1 VTGPDQGPEDE
12 AKRKPSRR
20 VPPNELHAAE
30 DETYQR
36 LLEELETT
44 DRKYARLLDE
54 LSLLDDNRRSRG
66 QRAILGQ
73 GISVPPSDAVDDRGR
88 PVQVTR
94 GRRASAIAAVLLTV
108 LSISYFVL
116 KSLSSVV
123 PFDIPG
129 RAQLGDLGRQFL
141 PAPLLPFVPVL
152 VPALAWVVW
161 GLVVARQ
168 QWRSRELRRGEARTP
183 AGEET
188 PMAPAGPGMTRR
200 LLREMRPYVPSIA
213 MLFLVSLAAVPL
225 TLITPLPIKLLLDN
239 VILSQP
245 LPSYLAF
252 LGRDPSAVPTGT
264 VVALALGILVAGT
277 ILTYL
282 QNLANIWS
290 TNRVG
295 NRMTL
300 DMRVRLFRQLQRL
313 STAYHDTKGTIDST
327 YRIQNDATAL
337 RSLSADGLIPLIAA
351 LLTLGGMI
359 VVMASLDWQLALI
372 ALIVTPFMF
381 LLTLFYRRRIRAAWR
396 KVKTSESAA
405 MSAAQ
410 ESLSASRVV
419 KVFGQE
425 ERENEQFRSRYTES
439 ASAALKAIVEG
450 GIYSLVVGAVTAVGL
465 AAVLFIGV
473 QHVQAGALSPGGLLM
488 INYYLTQLY
497 SPLKDVGK
505 KVLDIQMSMAGME
518 RFLEILDEKVDVPE
532 KVDARPLVRASGNVA
547 FQDVSFGYDE
557 SRLVL
562 RHMSFELPAGTC
574 LGVIGPTGSG
584 KTTLA
589 NLLVRFFD
597 PTEGAITLEGI
608 DLRDYRIADL
618 RNQFG
623 VVLQDTLLFS
633 TTIAENIRF
642 AKPDATD
649 REIVAAAKLANAH
662 DFIQGLPGGYET
674 QVGERAMKLS
684 GGERQRIS
692 LARAFLKNAP
702 ILILDEPTSAL
713 DLQTEA
719 SIIDAIQ
726 RLVRGRTTLM
736 IAHRP
741 STLRACDS
749 LLLLEPNGNSR
760 MTREVG
766 SSLLRM
772 AAVGVEGPGAGLAD
786 GGDL

>member
-1 VTGPDQGPEDE
+1 MTGPDQGPEDE

-20 VPPNELHAAE
+20 APPDTLHAVE
-30 DETYQR
+30 DETYHR

-44 DRKYARLLDE
+44 DQKYARLLDE
-54 LSLLDDNRRSRG
+54 LQLLDDKRRSRG

-73 GISVPPSDAVDDRGR
+73 GISFPPSDAVDDRGR

-116 KSLSSVV
+116 KSLSSVLR
-123 PFDIPG
+123 FNIPG
-129 RAQLGDLGRQFL
+129 LPLLGELERRFL

-168 QWRSRELRRGEARTP
+168 QLRSREVHRGEARMP

-200 LLREMRPYVPSIA
+200 LFREMRPYVPSIA

-225 TLITPLPIKLLLDN
+225 TLITPLPIKLILDN

-245 LPSYLAF
+245 LPSYLTF
-252 LGRDPSAVPTGT
+252 LSGNPSAVPEGT

-282 QNLANIWS
+282 QNLANIWL

-381 LLTLFYRRRIRAAWR
+381 LLTLFYRRRIRAGWR

-405 MSAAQ
+405 MSHAQ

-439 ASAALKAIVEG
+439 ASAALKVIVEG
-450 GIYSLVVGAVTAVGL
+450 GIYSLVVGVVTAVGL

-497 SPLKDVGK
+497 SPLKDSGK

-532 KVDARPLVRASGNVA
+532 KVDARPLLRASGNVA

-597 PTEGAITLEGI
+597 PTEGAITLDGT
-608 DLRDYRIADL
+608 DLRDYKLADL

-662 DFIQGLPGGYET
+662 DFIQGLPDGYET

-719 SIIDAIQ
+719 SIIDALH
-726 RLVRGRTTLM
+726 RLVKGRTTLM

-772 AAVGVEGPGAGLAD
+772 ASVGVEGPGVGFAD

>member
-1 VTGPDQGPEDE
+1 MTGPDQGPEDE
-12 AKRKPSRR
+12 AKRKPFRR

-30 DETYQR
+30 DETYHR
-36 LLEELETT
+36 LLDELETT

-66 QRAILGQ
+66 QREILGQ

-116 KSLSSVV
+116 KSLSSVLR
-123 PFDIPG
+123 FNIPG
-129 RAQLGDLGRQFL
+129 LPLLGEQERQFL

-200 LLREMRPYVPSIA
+200 LFREMRPYVPSIA

-245 LPSYLAF
+245 LPGYLTF
-252 LGRDPSAVPTGT
+252 LIRSPSAVPEGT

-282 QNLANIWS
+282 QNLANIWL

-337 RSLSADGLIPLIAA
+337 RSLSVDGLIPLIAA
-351 LLTLGGMI
+351 LVTLGGMI

-381 LLTLFYRRRIRAAWR
+381 LLTLFYRRRIRAGWR

-405 MSAAQ
+405 MSHAQ

-439 ASAALKAIVEG
+439 ASAALKVVVEG
-450 GIYSLVVGAVTAVGL
+450 GIYSLVVGVVTAVGL

-473 QHVQAGALSPGGLLM
+473 QHVQAKALSPGGLLM

-497 SPLKDVGK
+497 SPLKDSGK

-662 DFIQGLPGGYET
+662 DFIQGLPDGYET

-713 DLQTEA
+713 DLHTEA

-772 AAVGVEGPGAGLAD
+772 ASVGVEGPGVGLAD

>member
-1 VTGPDQGPEDE
+1 VTAPDQGREDE

-20 VPPNELHAAE
+20 VPPDENHGAE
-30 DETYQR
+30 DESYSR
-36 LLEELETT
+36 LLAELDAT

-54 LSLLDDNRRSRG
+54 LKLLDERKRIRG
-66 QRAILGQ
+66 QRASPRRGT
-73 GISVPPSDAVDDRGR
+73 SVSPSEAVDDHGP
-88 PVQVTR
+88 PVQVRR
-94 GRRASAIAAVLLTV
+94 GRQVAAVAAALLTA

-116 KSLSSVV
+116 KSLSSV
-123 PFDIPG
+123 PRFDIPG
-129 RAQLGDLGRQFL
+129 LAQLGDLGRQFL
-141 PAPLLPFVPVL
+141 PAPLHPLLPAL
-152 VPALAWVVW
+152 VPALAWLVW
-161 GLVVARQ
+161 GLVIARQ
-168 QWRSRELRRGEARTP
+168 RWRSRELRRAEEHPP
-183 AGEET
+183 AET
-188 PMAPAGPGMTRR
+188 NPPMAPHRPGMTRR

-225 TLITPLPIKLLLDN
+225 TLITPLPIKLILDN

-245 LPSYLAF
+245 LPGYLGF
-252 LGRDPSAVPTGT
+252 LSRDPSAVPTGT

-282 QNLANIWS
+282 QNLANIWL

-327 YRIQNDATAL
+327 YRIQNDATSL

-372 ALIVTPFMF
+372 ALVVTPFMF
-381 LLTLFYRRRIRAAWR
+381 LLTLFYRRRMRAAWR

-425 ERENEQFRSRYTES
+425 ERENEQFRSRYTET
-439 ASAALKAIVEG
+439 ASAALKVVVEG
-450 GIYSLVVGAVTAVGL
+450 GIYSLVIGVVTALGL
-465 AAVLFIGV
+465 AAVLFLGI

-557 SRLVL
+557 NRLVL

-649 REIVAAAKLANAH
+649 RDIVAAAKLANAH
-662 DFIQGLPGGYET
+662 DFIQGLPDGYET

-719 SIIDAIQ
+719 SIIDALH
-726 RLVRGRTTLM
+726 RLVKGRTTLM

-772 AAVGVEGPGAGLAD
+772 ASVGAEESGVGLAD
-786 GGDL
+786 GGAH